1 MAYSKDF
8 QKAID
13 FYKDSTPIQKKMFLN
28 LISDKFTLFDGAN
41 CYEIDTDYDIN
52 FNGIYYQINIKK
64 E

>member
-1 MAYSKDF
+1 MKYSKDF
-8 QKAID
+8 KKAIN

-28 LISDKFTLFDGAN
+28 LISDKFTLFDGVD
-41 CYEIDTDYDIN
+41 CYEVDSDYIID

>member
-1 MAYSKDF
+1 MKYSKDF
-8 QKAID
+8 KKAIN

-28 LISDKFTLFDGAN
+28 LISDKFTLFDGVN
-41 CYEIDTDYDIN
+41 CFEVDSNYPVN